1 MCNINKYKGL
11 SVISQK
17 QNIYHKPILCVKY
30 VISLFWFWLLFTTY
44 FLGVILVLIIFFL
57 SYVISYSNFV
67 GSGEIFLKETKKKK
81 INLSTPTSQPSR

>member
-1 MCNINKYKGL
+1 MCNINIYKGL
-11 SVISQK
+11 SGVFHKK

-30 VISLFWFWLLFTTY
+30 LISLFWFLLLFTTY

-67 GSGEIFLKETKKKK
+67 GSGEIL
-81 INLSTPTSQPSR
+81 